1 LPAKLGSRNPIAD
14 KFTAVRGGFVAKL
27 LQRYSQT
34 YCVANA
40 YTAKSR
46 LKITLFVADY
56 DKQEAQYLHKVSYY
70 GFQAPRRPPDR
81 NGKPTRGQKLQ
92 IWARQYFLNRV
103 SIVFA
108 IFLVTSRSYIS
119 IHSIQFTRAFQ
130 PSTAS

>member
-1 LPAKLGSRNPIAD
+1 LPAKLGSRYPIAD

-92 IWARQYFLNRV
+92 ILQWDKTLLSPAV
-103 SIVFA
+103 
-108 IFLVTSRSYIS
+108 LV
-119 IHSIQFTRAFQ
+119 
-130 PSTAS
+130 